1 MKKALLFSLA
11 AGAALTAS
19 AHAQTFL
26 ETEPNDTR
34 ATGNP
39 VVGLSAA
46 GNGGAFNAIQGN
58 SLAASGVGLDYFAI
72 RTQPLP
78 LGIYR
83 NRLVITTT
91 GTVGHTGTIRSIG
104 QNASAP
110 DTLPG
115 VPWDGVVGTGNF
127 ATDGTGQS
135 TSTLTTPARF
145 NQWYGFG
152 KGEQFNYRVTG
163 TASTTGDYVATMETV
178 PVTPVDLGSFEQ
190 GLITMNWNGQGHT
203 TDTDMWVYDSG
214 FNAIAGYGNDD
225 SSLALNGAP
234 IATTSLQSFL
244 ARSYAP
250 GVYYIALSNFSLTN
264 NQASP
269 SDDNFRT
276 GAMLDF
282 PDIVINSST
291 TANLNMAFTVQDS
304 VMAAP
309 LAVANTKAAAYDIN
323 WFKFTVVPTPSSMA
337 LLGLGGLIA
346 ARRRR

>member
-1 MKKALLFSLA
+1 MKKALLISLA

-19 AHAQTFL
+19 AQAQIFP
-26 ETEPNDTR
+26 EVEPNDSR
-34 ATGNP
+34 ATANA
-39 VVGLSAA
+39 VVGMSAP
-46 GNGGAFNAIQGN
+46 GNGGAFNAISGN
-58 SLAASGVGLDYFAI
+58 SIASSGTGIDSFLITAH
-72 RTQPLP
+72 PLP

-83 NRLVITTT
+83 NRLVISTT
-91 GTVGHTGTIRSIG
+91 GTAGHTGSIRGLS
-104 QNASAP
+104 QTAAPP

-115 VPWDGVVGTGNF
+115 IPWDGVVGS
-127 ATDGTGQS
+127 ATTTDVAMQS
-135 TSTLTTPARF
+135 SVTTTTPARF

-152 KGEQFNYRVTG
+152 KGEQFQYRVTG
-163 TASTTGDYVATMETV
+163 TASTTADYLVSMETV
-178 PVTPVDLGSFEQ
+178 PVTPVDLGTFEA

-203 TDTDMWVYDSG
+203 TDTDMWVYDG
-214 FNAIAGYGNDD
+214 NFDAIAGYGNDD
-225 SSLALNGAP
+225 SSFALNGAP

-244 ARSYAP
+244 ARNYAP
-250 GVYYIALSNFSLTN
+250 GTYYIAVSNFQLAH

-276 GAMLDF
+276 GTLLDF
-282 PDIVINSST
+282 PNIIANSSA
-291 TANLNMAFTVQDS
+291 TANLNMAFAIQDS

-309 LAVANTKAAAYDIN
+309 LAVATTKAAAFDVN